1 MIIYLIGFP
10 GSGKTTVG
18 RKLASRLNYSF
29 TDLDELIA
37 SSTGLTIAELFAQG
51 ENRFR
56 EAEAQAL
63 RETESMTD
71 IVIASGGGTPCFH
84 DNLSLMKN
92 AGLTIYLKMS
102 TGALFYRLVRSKN
115 TRPLLAGMTDVELM
129 EYIVETLGVR
139 EKFYIKAHHT
149 FEGENADI
157 EVLTELVR
165 SVIRERGDQLR

>member
-37 SSTGLTIAELFAQG
+37 LSTGLTIAELFAHG

-71 IVIASGGGTPCFH
+71 LVIATGGGTPCFH
-84 DNLSLMKN
+84 NNMLLMKN
-92 AGLTIYLKMS
+92 AGLTVYLRMS
-102 TGALFYRLVRSKN
+102 AGALFYRLIRSKSS
-115 TRPLLAGMTDVELM
+115 RPLIAGKTDVELM
-129 EYIVETLGVR
+129 EYIVETLRAR
-139 EKFYIKAHHT
+139 EKFYDQAKLIVP
-149 FEGENADI
+149 GENVDPHALA
-157 EVLTELVR
+157 EQ
-165 SVIRERGDQLR
+165 IREITK